1 VRLSVACVAIGC
13 TIRFVTA
20 GETPPSPIELGDI
33 VAGRYEVLKE
43 LGRGGMG
50 VVFLCRDQVSSD
62 LVALKCVI
70 LDRSPTRA
78 KDVVWFQQEAR
89 ALAAL
94 DHPAIVRARD
104 FGVLPDGSPYLTMDA
119 VRGRSIHVWKYL
131 TRIPWSAIW
140 TIVDQTLAGL
150 AHAHARGVVHGD
162 LKPSNIMVDA
172 RSGLEEPKAYILDL
186 GLAWLLAD
194 RIDPRLEAHRMEAPT
209 MPYGLGTP
217 GWMAPEQIKNAGP
230 HIGPPT
236 DLYAL
241 GSIAYELLAGREV
254 FEAKSTELLR
264 LHRDE
269 SVPPLVVPDGVPP
282 GVAPFVERLLA
293 KKPWHRFR
301 LAADARAA
309 WAEFAPRGAIRWK
322 APNVRVG
329 NEDDP
334 VIFMQQAPPSNQEHR
349 TLAVAPGILS
359 VRPTPLV
366 GREAERAT
374 IWEQAVRIA
383 KGEPPTRRLALLR
396 GEAGVGKS
404 RLSEWLCEAVYE
416 AGLMIPLRARYR
428 RSPGP
433 LDGMRGAVL
442 SHYNLVG
449 HRREDVEQALLDDW
463 EIEADDENG
472 RTWVAAA
479 AAWLKPTSVD
489 DAREI
494 GPSGKRFFLDRPELR
509 HVVIRHVLERIASD
523 GRPLLIWLDDLHF
536 ASDTTFDALRILQSA
551 ESPLRF
557 FLMCTVRDEA
567 LAAAPAAGK
576 RIDALVADYPS
587 TTLKLGRMGEA
598 ETLALLKATI
608 PLSDDAQD
616 AVYSRSNGNPL
627 FALQLVHAWA
637 SAGRLFLRGREYAVP
652 DEALYERAKTT
663 AELWDER
670 LEVVNE
676 AERPAAMAAAAL
688 GEIIRLDVFAMLL
701 SDMGL
706 DAAACV
712 STLQRAEILYPEGG
726 ARLRWPHGLLQEHM
740 LARLQSSPDGP
751 RIFGLA
757 ANALSHHPDAGTRRI
772 VRQRVSNLLR
782 AGAPSDASELLFDY
796 VSRAWAKV
804 RDVSATLADLAMLEG
819 HVSGGDHAA
828 LLRWRAE
835 ALRHSGDLTA
845 ARDLAEDA
853 RKRFERLK
861 DGKNEAHCLRLLAHI
876 ASDQGAPALGRI
888 EVVLARDKFASL
900 KDAAGQAQCDVL
912 LGEIEYLLGDHESAR
927 GHLIEAAIVF
937 RRVRD
942 DLGLAQCLTLHALAE
957 QAAGQIVSS
966 RDLLQQ
972 ARAVCDNL
980 GYQLGLA
987 QCDVALAH
995 VDHRAGALEAAYTL
1009 AKKTRDRFR
1018 TLGNPRGEGAC
1029 ERLLAMAAID
1039 GNRLLVAK
1047 RHADACGKLYDER
1060 LADSWGRV
1068 ESLVLKAQIAL
1079 ADGKVVE
1086 GERFLR
1092 EAFSISL
1099 DEAEPIQHRY
1109 ITAAWLAL
1117 AVGSPAEATA
1127 ALAAARAAY
1136 PDKRRSGDHTIP
1148 LLRRLAVV
1156 ARGTEAEASVAA
1168 WTEFLESAPA
1178 TVTPLPIDPSM
1189 L

>member
-1 VRLSVACVAIGC
+1 M
-13 TIRFVTA
+13 TA
-20 GETPPSPIELGDI
+20 GETPPPPIQLGDT

-50 VVFLCRDQVSSD
+50 VVYLCRDEVSGD

-78 KDVVWFQQEAR
+78 KDVIWFQQEAR

-94 DHPAIVRARD
+94 DHPSIVRARD
-104 FGVLPDGSPYLTMDA
+104 FGVLSDGSPYLTMDA

-131 TRIPWSAIW
+131 TRIPWPAIW
-140 TIVDQTLAGL
+140 TVIDQSLAGL

-172 RSGLEEPKAYILDL
+172 RGGVEEPKAYILDL

-194 RIDPRLEAHRMEAPT
+194 RIDPRLEAQRMDAPT

-217 GWMAPEQIKNAGP
+217 GWMAPEQIKNSGP

-241 GSIAYELLAGREV
+241 GSILYELLAGKEV

-264 LHRDE
+264 LHRDQA
-269 SVPPLVVPDGVPP
+269 VPPLVVPEGVPA
-282 GVAPFVERLLA
+282 GVGPFVERLLA
-293 KKPWHRFR
+293 KKPWHRYR
-301 LAADARAA
+301 LAADARAV
-309 WAEFAPRGAIRWK
+309 WAEFVPKGPIRWK

-334 VIFMQQAPPSNQEHR
+334 VIFMQQAPISNQEHR
-349 TLAVAPGILS
+349 TLSVAPGILS

-374 IWEQAVRIA
+374 IWEHAVRIN
-383 KGEPPTRRLALLR
+383 KGDHPTRRLALLR

-404 RLSEWLCEAVYE
+404 RLAEWLCEAVYE
-416 AGLMIPLRARYR
+416 AGLMTPLRARYR

-442 SHYNLVG
+442 AHYNLVG
-449 HRREDVEQALLDDW
+449 HRREEVEQALLDDW
-463 EIEADDENG
+463 EIESDDENG

-489 DAREI
+489 DPRVV

-509 HVVIRHVLERIASD
+509 HVVIRHVLERIAAD
-523 GRPLLIWLDDLHF
+523 GRPLLLWLDDLHF
-536 ASDTTFDALRILQSA
+536 ASETTFDALRILEGA
-551 ESPLRF
+551 ESSLRF
-557 FLMCTVRDEA
+557 FLVCTVRDEA
-567 LAAAPAAGK
+567 LAAAPEAAK
-576 RIDALVADYPS
+576 RIDALVAEYPS

-608 PLSDDAQD
+608 PLSEEAQEV
-616 AVYSRSNGNPL
+616 VYARSNGNPL

-670 LEVVNE
+670 LEAVE
-676 AERPAAMAAAAL
+676 EIERPAALAAAAL
-688 GEIIRLDVFAMLL
+688 GEVIRLDVFAMLL
-701 SDMGL
+701 TDMGL
-706 DAAACV
+706 DARSCIA
-712 STLQRAEILYPEGG
+712 TLQRAEILYPEGG
-726 ARLRWPHGLLQEHM
+726 ARLRWPHALLQEHM
-740 LARLQSSPDGP
+740 LARLQADSAGP
-751 RIFGLA
+751 RVFGLA
-757 ANALSHHPDAGTRRI
+757 AAALRNHPDAGTRRI

-782 AGAPSDASELLFDY
+782 AGEPQNAATVLFDY
-796 VSRAWAKV
+796 VSRAWTKV
-804 RDVSATLADLAMLEG
+804 RDVAATESDLALLEG
-819 HVSGGDHAA
+819 HVGGSEEAQ
-828 LLRWRAE
+828 LYRWRAE
-835 ALRHSGDLTA
+835 ASRHSGHLTQ
-845 ARDLAEDA
+845 ARDFAEEA
-853 RKRFERLK
+853 RKRFEHLHDFR
-861 DGKNEAHCLRLLAHI
+861 NEAHCLRLLAHI

-888 EVVLARDKFASL
+888 EVMMARDKFAAL
-900 KDAAGQAQCDVL
+900 NDAAGQAQCDVV

-927 GHLIEAAIVF
+927 GHLIEAARIF
-937 RRVRD
+937 RREKD
-942 DLGLAQCLTLHALAE
+942 QLGLAQCLTLHALAE
-957 QAAGQIVSS
+957 QAAGQVVSA
-966 RDLLQQ
+966 RELLIQ
-972 ARAVCDNL
+972 ARSACDGL

-995 VDHRAGALEAAYTL
+995 VDHRAGDLDAAYAL
-1009 AKKTRDRFR
+1009 AKKTRERFR
-1018 TLGNPRGEGAC
+1018 VLGNPRGEAAC

-1047 RHADACGKLYDER
+1047 RHADACGRLYDER

-1068 ESLVLKAQIAL
+1068 ESLVLKAQVAL
-1079 ADGKVVE
+1079 ADGKVVD

-1092 EAFSISL
+1092 DAFAISL

-1109 ITAAWLAL
+1109 VTAAWLAL
-1117 AVGSPAEATA
+1117 AVGSPGEATA
-1127 ALAAARAAY
+1127 ALSAARAAY
-1136 PDKRRSGDHTIP
+1136 PDKRRSADHTIP
-1148 LLRRLAVV
+1148 LLGRLLRV
-1156 ARGTEAEASVAA
+1156 ARGTEAEHAVAA
-1168 WTEFLESAPA
+1168 WADFLASAPA
-1178 TVTPLPIDPSM
+1178 TVTPLPIDPA
-1189 L
+1189 LR